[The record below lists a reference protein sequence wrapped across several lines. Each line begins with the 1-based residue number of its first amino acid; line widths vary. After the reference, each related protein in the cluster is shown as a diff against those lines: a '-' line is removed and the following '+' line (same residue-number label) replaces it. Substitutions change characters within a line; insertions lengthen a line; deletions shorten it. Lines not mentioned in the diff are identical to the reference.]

1 MLGLTNDFEAEWE
14 QISAAGLQKPRA
26 KIFLEAFKTADS
38 GFIYVLNVSLNPFCL
53 FVLTAG
59 AALGAVNGLR
69 MGLKE
74 TRDMAW
80 SKPRNVQ

>member
-1 MLGLTNDFEAEWE
+1 ML
-14 QISAAGLQKPRA
+14 
-26 KIFLEAFKTADS
+26 
-38 GFIYVLNVSLNPFCL
+38 VL
-53 FVLTAG
+53 FVLASG

>member
-1 MLGLTNDFEAEWE
+1 MGANLCSWTPETLCKNLSRGVEAV
-14 QISAAGLQKPRA
+14 
-26 KIFLEAFKTADS
+26 KTADS
-38 GFIYVLNVSLNPFCL
+38 GFLYVLNVSLNPFCL